1 MMGLL
6 TVFRKEVRE
15 NLRDRKAVFNSVLL
29 GPVLFPVLF
38 IGLAYFATSKQ
49 MERAEQVLE
58 VPVVGAEH
66 APNLVNFLEQQG
78 MVVLDEVEDPE
89 EQVRSQVVP
98 VVIRIP
104 EAFGEEWA
112 AGRPA
117 IVEVIADPSR
127 RESETPMRRVQ
138 ALLAGYSA
146 QIGTMRLQLRG
157 VSPSL
162 ASPLLV
168 KDVDLSTAKSR
179 GLLLMLFLP
188 YMLMITAFTGGM
200 HLAIDSTAG
209 EKERKSLEPLLINP
223 VPRWQIMTG
232 KMLATVVFG
241 FASLALTLLSFRLAL
256 PYMPTGSLGI
266 DLSLDA
272 ATVGGILLVVAPV
285 AILAAALL
293 TMLATFAKSFR
304 EAQSYMSLVI
314 LIPMIPS
321 ILFMVNPV
329 KPEGWM
335 MSIPMFSQ
343 NLLIG
348 EFIRGEVVPQAWIA
362 MSVGGTLA
370 IGLLLAAFAATLF
383 NRPGVVFGPF
393 ITFTAGGRPA
403 RGRQRGARLPPAGP
417 ER

>member
-1 MMGLL
+1 MRGLL

-15 NLRDRKAVFNSVLL
+15 NLRDRKAVFNSVML
-29 GPVLFPVLF
+29 GPILFPVLF

-58 VPVVGAEH
+58 VPVVGAQH

-89 EQVRSQVVP
+89 EQVRSQAVP

-104 EAFGEEWA
+104 EAFPEEWA
-112 AGRPA
+112 SGRPA
-117 IVEVIADPSR
+117 TVEVIADPSR

-146 QIGTMRLQLRG
+146 QIGSMRLQLRG

-162 ASPLLV
+162 ASPLLI

-241 FASLALTLLSFRLAL
+241 FASLALTLVSFRLAL

-272 ATVGGILLVVAPV
+272 ATVGGILLVVGPV
-285 AILAAALL
+285 SILAAALL
-293 TMLATFAKSFR
+293 TMLATFAKTFR

-321 ILFMVNPV
+321 ILFMANPV

-335 MSIPMFSQ
+335 MPIPMFSQ

-383 NRPGVVFGPF
+383 NRPGVVFSGS
-393 ITFTAGGRPA
+393 
-403 RGRQRGARLPPAGP
+403 
-417 ER
+417 

>member
-1 MMGLL
+1 MSGLF

-78 MVVLDEVEDPE
+78 MVVMDEIEDPE
-89 EQVRSQVVP
+89 EQVRSQAVP

-104 EAFGEEWA
+104 EAFAEEWA

-162 ASPLLV
+162 ASPLLI
-168 KDVDLSTAKSR
+168 KDVDLSTARSR

-241 FASLALTLLSFRLAL
+241 FASLALTLVSFRLAL

-272 ATVGGILLVVAPV
+272 ATVGGILLVVGPV
-285 AILAAALL
+285 SILAAALL

-348 EFIRGEVVPQAWIA
+348 EFIRGEAVPQAWIV

-383 NRPGVVFGPF
+383 NRPGVVFSGS
-393 ITFTAGGRPA
+393 
-403 RGRQRGARLPPAGP
+403 
-417 ER
+417 

>member
-1 MMGLL
+1 MRGLL

-29 GPVLFPVLF
+29 GPILFPVLF

-78 MVVLDEVEDPE
+78 MVVMDEITDPE
-89 EQVRSQVVP
+89 DQVRNQVVP

-104 EAFGEEWA
+104 EAFAEQWVS
-112 AGRPA
+112 GRPA
-117 IVEVIADPSR
+117 VVEVIADPSR
-127 RESETPMRRVQ
+127 RESETPMRRVR

-157 VSPSL
+157 VSPNL
-162 ASPLLV
+162 ASPLLI

-241 FASLALTLLSFRLAL
+241 FASLTLTLLSFRLAL

-266 DLSLDA
+266 DLTLEA
-272 ATVGGILLVVAPV
+272 ATVGGILLVVGPV
-285 AILAAALL
+285 SILAAALL
-293 TMLATFAKSFR
+293 TMLATFAKTFR

-321 ILFMVNPV
+321 ILFMANPV

-348 EFIRGEVVPQAWIA
+348 EIIRGEVVPQAWIA
-362 MSVGGTLA
+362 MSIGGTLA

-383 NRPGVVFGPF
+383 NRPGVVFSGS
-393 ITFTAGGRPA
+393 
-403 RGRQRGARLPPAGP
+403 
-417 ER
+417 